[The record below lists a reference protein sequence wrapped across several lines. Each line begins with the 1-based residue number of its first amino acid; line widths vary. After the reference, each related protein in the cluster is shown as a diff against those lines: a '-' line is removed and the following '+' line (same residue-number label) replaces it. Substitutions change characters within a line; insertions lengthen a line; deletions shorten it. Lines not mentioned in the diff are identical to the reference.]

1 MRSSAIELSDKVL
14 TGPDRLRCT
23 LIHEMCHAATWIYNG
38 ENGHGKTWKAWLVL
52 NVYNLI
58 SIYNK
63 KKNIPGPPNQMQY
76 FQSFL
81 KSVFVMSTILS
92 TNTHTSVFSAMQNRM
107 LTLVRKKLKRFVV
120 VFVMVQLKYF

>member
-1 MRSSAIELSDKVL
+1 MYFNDLLKFSFRGQVRSSAIELSDKVL

-58 SIYNK
+58 SIK
-63 KKNIPGPPNQMQY
+63 
-76 FQSFL
+76 
-81 KSVFVMSTILS
+81 
-92 TNTHTSVFSAMQNRM
+92 
-107 LTLVRKKLKRFVV
+107 
-120 VFVMVQLKYF
+120 